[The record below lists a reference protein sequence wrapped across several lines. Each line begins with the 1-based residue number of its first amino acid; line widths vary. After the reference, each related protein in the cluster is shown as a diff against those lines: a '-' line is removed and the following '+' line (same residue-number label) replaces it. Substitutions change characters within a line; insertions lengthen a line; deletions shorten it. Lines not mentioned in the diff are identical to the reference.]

1 MAITVIMR
9 ELNFL
14 TPFFII
20 EFWGSIPIL
29 PIIESQHTNKAIF
42 YPSLFNHAKKHHMI
56 SQKASENQRQKKQY
70 PSHHYHYCYG
80 NDLEMS
86 MVNIGQISLSPA

>member
-56 SQKASENQRQKKQY
+56 SQKASETQRQKNNI
-70 PSHHYHYCYG
+70 H
-80 NDLEMS
+80 LIIITIA
-86 MVNIGQISLSPA
+86 MVMIWR